1 MLFINCYTKL
11 IFLLYFL
18 ALWSY
23 VSAEVTT
30 QREREHQRALME
42 LELGALNT
50 IYRVAKKELKEGK
63 ILEKKKWN

>member
-1 MLFINCYTKL
+1 MLFINWYTKL

-18 ALWSY
+18 ALLSY

-63 ILEKKKWN
+63 ILEKKKWH